1 MAAWVNTVGPV
12 SPASYRRRSSLV
24 KRTLL
29 LFATVT
35 LAVLL
40 ASGAVGAIT
49 YGQPD
54 DDRHPYVGALVASA
68 EVDGQKQKLVL
79 CSGTLISSTVF
90 LTAAHCVVDIEQ
102 FGISVEGV
110 TFDPTFDS
118 ETSPLIT
125 GTVHAHP
132 DFQRRSAPPHDI
144 AVVVLDSQVEM
155 DEYGEL
161 PPAGLLAVLDR
172 DRGLRGKE
180 FTSVGYGLRE
190 RTHEPG
196 SGPPLYGAA
205 GVRMFS
211 TQLFRTLTKE
221 RLKLSQNP
229 ALGYGGT
236 CAGDSGGPIFLGDA
250 SSNQLVALTS
260 TGDHVCRATSVNY
273 RLDTTDAR
281 GFLEDYVKLP

>member
-1 MAAWVNTVGPV
+1 M
-12 SPASYRRRSSLV
+12 
-24 KRTLL
+24 
-29 LFATVT
+29 T

-40 ASGAVGAIT
+40 ASGVAGAIT

-54 DDRHPYVGALVASA
+54 DDGHPYVGALVGSVQ
-68 EVDGQKQKLVL
+68 VDGQKQKFVL
-79 CSGTLISSTVF
+79 CSGTLISPTVF
-90 LTAAHCVVDIEQ
+90 LTAAHCVVDMEQ
-102 FGISVEGV
+102 YGISVEGV
-110 TFDPTFDS
+110 AFDPIYDS
-118 ETSPLIT
+118 EASPVIA

-132 DFQRRSAPPHDI
+132 GFERRSTPPHDI
-144 AVVVLDSQVEM
+144 AVVVLDNQVEM

-161 PPAGLLAVLDR
+161 PPAGLLEELDR
-172 DRGLRGKE
+172 DRGLRDKE

-211 TQLFRTLTKE
+211 TQLFRTLTKD

-236 CAGDSGGPIFLGDA
+236 CSGDSGGPIFLGDA
-250 SSNQLVALTS
+250 SANQLVALTS

-273 RLDTTDAR
+273 RLDTPDAR